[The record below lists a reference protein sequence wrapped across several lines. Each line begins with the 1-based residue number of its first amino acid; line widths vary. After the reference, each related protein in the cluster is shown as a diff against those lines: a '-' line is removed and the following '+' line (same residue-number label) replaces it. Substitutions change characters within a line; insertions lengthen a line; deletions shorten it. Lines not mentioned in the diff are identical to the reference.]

1 MIYVVSQIYGL
12 NKICLNQVPLSNMI
26 LSRVSGLFQ
35 MLFLEFHFKIK
46 LYWSFRAEWAAL
58 HFLLSIF
65 CCLGICLL
73 REREKAI
80 DLGFGKESTM
90 GLIKDGSIIQFLL
103 FSFENAV
110 ARGERK

>member
-1 MIYVVSQIYGL
+1 
-12 NKICLNQVPLSNMI
+12 
-26 LSRVSGLFQ
+26 